1 MVVVPPRSLDPVKVA
16 FEHDLLM
23 LVGRAVT
30 VVLLPLLM
38 WLFVSTH
45 NELEKVRTG
54 LAEVHEQVAVLTVE
68 LRRHVSVTAAEFD
81 AAKSQ
86 IRANGLIVQGLRT
99 DAGELLKHIA
109 LKTAARTKGK

>member
-1 MVVVPPRSLDPVKVA
+1 
-16 FEHDLLM
+16 M
-23 LVGRAVT
+23 LVGRVVT

-45 NELEKVRTG
+45 NELEQVRMR
-54 LAEVHEQVAVLTVE
+54 LAEVHEQVAVLTAE
-68 LRRHVSVTAAEFD
+68 FRRNVNVTAAEFD

-86 IRANGLIVQGLRT
+86 IRANGLIVQGLRA
-99 DAGELLKHIA
+99 DAGELLKHIV